1 MDLSSVRSAYRR
13 YAGAYDLMFGPVL
26 NPGRVSALPLVNN
39 RPKQRILE
47 VGVGTGLSL
56 AYYRKDAQI
65 TGIDVSPEMLEIARR
80 RVARKRLTN
89 VEALLE
95 MDAENL
101 DFPDGSFDLVIAL
114 YVASV
119 VPNPHRLVAEMRR
132 VCRPGGELVL
142 VNHFSGRTVLMRA
155 IERGLT
161 PLSKLIG
168 FRTSF
173 PLDAF
178 LNDTG
183 FMPYDIRPTNLL
195 GYWTMLRARNGGP
208 TPSAA
213 SVEATAANP
222 RSRPAEAT

>member
-13 YAGAYDLMFGPVL
+13 YAGAYDVVFGPVL
-26 NPGRVSALPLVNN
+26 NPGRVTAVPLVNN
-39 RPKQRILE
+39 RPRQRVLE

-56 AYYRKDAQI
+56 GYYRKDAQVV
-65 TGIDVSPEMLEIARR
+65 GIDVSPEMLSIARR
-80 RVARKRLTN
+80 RVEQQRLTH
-89 VEALLE
+89 VESLHE

-101 DFPDGSFDLVIAL
+101 QFPDASFDLVLAL

-132 VCRPGGELVL
+132 VCRPGGELVI
-142 VNHFSGRTVLMRA
+142 VNHFSGRTVAMRA
-155 IERGLT
+155 IERGLA
-161 PLSKLIG
+161 PLSRLLG

-178 LNDTG
+178 LRDTE
-183 FMPYDIRPTNLL
+183 FTPYEIRPTNLL

-208 TPSAA
+208 VPSAMQI
-213 SVEATAANP
+213 EPAAGQH